1 MNDIKIIK
9 NTAFFV
15 TLLVVIQLLRIIL
28 KQIGFLFVE
37 RNNYTDNVATMLGM
51 LILTV
56 VLIFIAKKSKSPL
69 SIFPEKFG
77 LFYIVATFI
86 FGCLLISTPFI
97 TCDKSIQTI
106 ILMLYSSIVTPVF
119 EEMIFRGYVW
129 NRLNDLFKKEW
140 MTFII
145 STLLFTVWHLGY
157 IDAIA
162 FRTTKGVAN
171 VMIWKMITGLCFG
184 IVLGALRLKTKNCYS
199 TMILHGIMNI
209 FGR

>member
-1 MNDIKIIK
+1 MNQIKIIK
-9 NTAFFV
+9 NIAFLA
-15 TLLVVIQLLRIIL
+15 TLLAAIQLLCIVL
-28 KQIGFLFVE
+28 KQVIFLFIE
-37 RNNYTDNVATMLGM
+37 RNDYTDHVASMLGM

-56 VLIFIAKKSKSPL
+56 VFIFIANKSKVPL

-77 LFYIVATFI
+77 LFYIAETFI
-86 FGCLLISTPFI
+86 FGGLLISTPFI
-97 TCDKSIQTI
+97 TGDKSIQAI
-106 ILMLYSSIVTPVF
+106 ILMLYSSILTPVF

-129 NRLNDLFKKEW
+129 NKLNEVFKTERT
-140 MTFII
+140 TFII
-145 STLLFTVWHLGY
+145 SALLFAFWHFGY

-162 FRTTKGVAN
+162 FRTTEGLAN